1 MNDLLN
7 KVVGTDGVKFSIS
20 VDMQTVLYL
29 VGGALLVGISLIL
42 ISKKLIK

>member
-20 VDMQTVLYL
+20 VEPQSVAYL
-29 VGGALLVGISLIL
+29 VGGALLTGILLIV
-42 ISKKLIK
+42 ISKKVIK

>member
-7 KVVGTDGVKFSIS
+7 KVVGQDGVKFSIS
-20 VDMQTVLYL
+20 VEWDTILYL
-29 VGGALLVGISLIL
+29 AGGALVVGVLLIL

>member
-20 VDMQTVLYL
+20 VDVQSVLYL
-29 VGGALLVGISLIL
+29 VGGTLMAGVLLIL
-42 ISKKLIK
+42 ISKKVIK